1 MPSRFGVNGLIAF
14 IIVAVA
20 VFGLAKFIEIVKL
33 FKMKLKKSK
42 GMTEKFRVTLK

>member
-20 VFGLAKFIEIVKL
+20 VFGLAKLIEIIKL
-33 FKMKLKKSK
+33 FKMKMKKSK
-42 GMTEKFRVTLK
+42 ATAESFRVTLK